1 MVVAM
6 ISIDAYPLLASSDLT
21 YHLEDTAIGVFW
33 FQCRVRIRK
42 QKKLRKKIQP

>member
-6 ISIDAYPLLASSDLT
+6 ISIDAYPFLASSNLT
-21 YHLEDTAIGVFW
+21 CHLEDTAIGVSW
-33 FQCRVRIRK
+33 FQCRVQIWK